1 MADSI
6 NTPTTLDEVES
17 LINQGIA
24 EAQSNFTGEGDNSNV
39 SSIFSQIQSS
49 IQQGINEARSNSTG
63 GEGDTSASSNSFAEF
78 FATNLVGE
86 DTSTSDSSN
95 SSGAT
100 TEANA
105 TTQENL
111 SQIGQQQVAANLGSD
126 SLTNPSEGNSN
137 GAYSF
142 NFQDSDIKP
151 IFDESTGQVSLEI
164 DGQTVGLFNFN
175 SGGSISSFGGGGSSG
190 GGSFGG
196 GSFGGGSFGG
206 GSSSGGGSSNPFAS
220 GGSDGGN
227 PLASSSSFGGGSGN
241 PFGGGGSFGGGGFGG
256 GGFGA

>member
-1 MADSI
+1 MADSV

-24 EAQSNFTGEGDNSNV
+24 EAQSNFTGEGEDSST

-63 GEGDTSASSNSFAEF
+63 GEGNTSASSNSFAEF
-78 FATNLVGE
+78 FANNLAGEQTN
-86 DTSTSDSSN
+86 TSDSSN

-105 TTQENL
+105 TTQEGL
-111 SQIGQQQVAANLGSD
+111 SEIGQQQVAANLGSD

-164 DGQTVGLFNFN
+164 DGQTVSLFNFN
-175 SGGSISSFGGGGSSG
+175 SGGSS
-190 GGSFGG
+190 GG

-241 PFGGGGSFGGGGFGG
+241 PFGGGGFGG